1 MNKNMQRYYNVNG
14 VVTPAEEASL
24 KVNDLAILR
33 GYGIFDFFLVWEQ
46 VPLFL
51 EDYLDRFY
59 RSARLLN
66 MEVPAE
72 RSELKRRIGELISL
86 NKESY
91 AGIRLVMTGG
101 YTSDSYTPVA
111 PNLIVM
117 QHPYKP
123 FADKAYEE
131 GVKLMT
137 YEYQRDLPEV
147 KTTNYAMGI
156 RLLPELKKAGAV
168 EPLYHS
174 GGTIKEAVRSNF
186 YIIDQNNKVITADE
200 DILMGITRK
209 HVLQAIE
216 GHYEVER
223 RFITLAE
230 VWKAKEAFLTGS
242 NKGVIPV
249 TRLDDHVFGD
259 GTPGE
264 VTQAIGDLFDVH
276 RQTYVQA
283 HSPLLSE

>member
-1 MNKNMQRYYNVNG
+1 MQRYYNVSG
-14 VVTPAEEASL
+14 ELTPADEASL

-33 GYGIFDFFLVWEQ
+33 GFGIFDFFLVWDF

-59 RSARLLN
+59 RSAQLLN
-66 MEVPAE
+66 LEVPAE
-72 RSELKRRIGELISL
+72 RAELKRRIHELISL
-86 NKESY
+86 NKQSY

-101 YTSDSYTPVA
+101 YTNDSYTPVA
-111 PNLIVM
+111 PNLLVM
-117 QHPYKP
+117 HHDYKP

-137 YEYQRDLPEV
+137 FEYQRDLPEV

-156 RLLPELKKAGAV
+156 RLIPELKKVGAV

-174 GGTIKEAVRSNF
+174 NGTIKEAVRSNF
-186 YIIDQNNKVITADE
+186 FIIDQNNTVITANT

-209 HVLQAIE
+209 HVLQAID
-216 GHYEVER
+216 GHFNVEQR
-223 RFITLAE
+223 LITLDE
-230 VWKAKEAFLTGS
+230 VWNAKEAFLTGS

-249 TRLDDHVFGD
+249 TRLDDHVYGD
-259 GTPGE
+259 GTPGAL
-264 VTQAIGDLFDVH
+264 TQQIADLFNEH
-276 RQTYVQA
+276 RMAYVRE
-283 HSPLLSE
+283 HSAVINH

>member
-1 MNKNMQRYYNVNG
+1 MQRYYNVNG
-14 VVTPAEEASL
+14 VVTPAEEATL

-46 VPLFL
+46 VPLFM

-59 RSARLLN
+59 RSGRLLN
-66 MEVPAE
+66 MEVPAS
-72 RSELKRRIGELISL
+72 RSELKDRIGELISL
-86 NKESY
+86 NKEDY

-101 YTSDSYTPVA
+101 YTDDAYTPIA

-117 QHPYKP
+117 HHPYKP
-123 FADKAYEE
+123 FADRAYEE

-174 GGTIKEAVRSNF
+174 SGTIKEAVRSNF
-186 YIIDQNNKVITADE
+186 YIIDQDDKVITADE
-200 DILMGITRK
+200 DVLMGITRK
-209 HVLQAIE
+209 HVLQAIK
-216 GHYEVER
+216 GHYEIER
-223 RFITLAE
+223 RLITLDE
-230 VWKAKEAFLTGS
+230 VWQAKEAFLTGS

-249 TRLDDHVFGD
+249 TRLDDHVYGD
-259 GTPGE
+259 GTPGA
-264 VTQAIGDLFDVH
+264 VTQHIGALFDAH
-276 RQTYVQA
+276 RKDYVA
-283 HSPLLSE
+283 RHSALIDQQS

>member
-1 MNKNMQRYYNVNG
+1 MQRYYNVNG
-14 VVTPAEEASL
+14 VVLPAEEATL

-33 GYGIFDFFLVWEQ
+33 GYGIFDFFLVWER
-46 VPLFL
+46 VPLFI

-66 MEVPAE
+66 MEVPVE
-72 RSELKRRIGELISL
+72 REELKRRIGALITL
-86 NKESY
+86 NKADY

-101 YTSDSYTPVA
+101 YTDDSYTPVA

-117 QHPYKP
+117 HHPYKP
-123 FADKAYEE
+123 FSAEAYEK

-137 YEYQRDLPEV
+137 HEYQRDLPEV

-156 RLLPELKKAGAV
+156 RLLPALKAAGAL

-174 GGTIKEAVRSNF
+174 NGTIKEAVRSNF
-186 YIIDQNNKVITADE
+186 YIIDQNDKVITADE

-209 HVLQAIE
+209 QVLASIE

-223 RFITLAE
+223 RFITLDE
-230 VWKAKEAFLTGS
+230 VWRAKEAFLTGS
-242 NKGVIPV
+242 NKGVIPI

-259 GTPGE
+259 GKPGA
-264 VTQAIGDLFDVH
+264 VTREITRLFNQHRLDYVH
-276 RQTYVQA
+276 Q
-283 HSPLLSE
+283 HSALAGE

>member
-1 MNKNMQRYYNVNG
+1 MQRYYNVNG
-14 VVTPAEEASL
+14 VVTPAEEATL
-24 KVNDLAILR
+24 NVNDLAILR

-59 RSARLLN
+59 RSAQLLN
-66 MEVPAE
+66 LEVPAE
-72 RSELKRRIGELISL
+72 RPELKRRIGELINL
-86 NKESY
+86 NKEAY

-101 YTSDSYTPVA
+101 YTNDSYTPIA

-117 QHPYKP
+117 HHPYKP
-123 FADKAYEE
+123 FADQAYEE

-156 RLLPELKKAGAV
+156 RLLPELKKVGAV

-174 GGTIKEAVRSNF
+174 NGTIKEAVRSNF
-186 YIIDQNNKVITADE
+186 YIIDQNDKVITADE

-209 HVLQAIE
+209 HVLQAID

-223 RFITLAE
+223 RFIRLDE
-230 VWKAKEAFLTGS
+230 VWAAKEAFLTGS
-242 NKGVIPV
+242 NKGVIPI
-249 TRLDDHVFGD
+249 TRLDEHVYGD
-259 GTPGE
+259 GKPGA
-264 VTQAIGDLFDVH
+264 VTKHIAQLFDAH
-276 RQTYVQA
+276 RRAYVQA

>member
-1 MNKNMQRYYNVNG
+1 MSKKMQRYYNVNG
-14 VVTPAEEASL
+14 AVTPAEEASL

-59 RSARLLN
+59 RSARLLH

-72 RSELKRRIGELISL
+72 RAELKRRIGELVSL
-86 NKESY
+86 NKEPY

-101 YTSDSYTPVA
+101 YTNDSYTPVA

-117 QHPYKP
+117 HHPYKP
-123 FADKAYEE
+123 FADKAYDQ

-156 RLLPELKKAGAV
+156 RLLPELKKVGAI

-174 GGTIKEAVRSNF
+174 EGTIKEAVRSNF
-186 YIIDQNNKVITADE
+186 YIIDQQNKIITADE

-209 HVLQAIE
+209 HVLQSVE
-216 GHYEVER
+216 GTIEVER
-223 RFITLAE
+223 RPIQLAE

-249 TRLDDHVFGD
+249 TRLDDHTFGN
-259 GTPGE
+259 GEPGAI
-264 VTQAIGDLFDVH
+264 TQKVKELFDAH
-276 RQTYVQA
+276 RQEYVQA